1 MNKSDIELPS
11 NRKFGIFFSVIFL
24 ILSAYFFF
32 ENKQII
38 SLCLLGI
45 STILIL
51 VTLIN
56 DNLLLPLNKVWM
68 KLGFLLGVLISPVVL
83 GLIFFL
89 LFTPISIITK
99 SFGRDELRIKFKRK
113 KTYWI
118 ERCYNS
124 EDISFKLQ
132 F

>member
-1 MNKSDIELPS
+1 MNIRDIELPS
-11 NRKFGIFFSVIFL
+11 NRKFGIFFSIIFL
-24 ILSAYFFF
+24 ILSAYFYY

-56 DNLLLPLNKVWM
+56 DNLLLPLNKLWM
-68 KLGFLLGVLISPVVL
+68 KFGFLLGILISPIVL

-89 LFTPISIITK
+89 LFTPISVITR

-118 ERCYNS
+118 ERDYS
-124 EDISFKLQ
+124 SQDISFKLQ